1 MSSRGQLCTIIFSLP
16 VSSHLLLSQVTV
28 RGSREIGVEGGGSGG
43 RTCALYN
50 RAELMLKV
58 FILFKELPSF
68 LLKPI

>member
-28 RGSREIGVEGGGSGG
+28 RGSREIGVEGGG